1 MHRDDDRRADLG
13 IDRVA
18 AGGADH
24 GALGTALFHPRSAA
38 AAVVLAGI
46 PAVEALARSRRKDA
60 RPAREAAELP
70 GRQRFPALARR
81 SLALGQI
88 VGSLVNG
95 KQILQLL
102 AQRRKIR
109 HARQID
115 LVVRRLTI

>member
-1 MHRDDDRRADLG
+1 MPNSFSRTELLFGEEAMGRLG
-13 IDRVA
+13 AARVA
-18 AGGADH
+18 VFGMGGV
-24 GALGTALFHPRSAA
+24 GGYT
-38 AAVVLAGI
+38 
-46 PAVEALARSRRKDA
+46 VEALARSRREDA
-60 RPAREAAELP
+60 RPAREAPQLP

-88 VGSLVNG
+88 VGPLVNG

-115 LVVRRLTI
+115 PVVRRLTI